1 VGTVRLFEHFS
12 TVKFFLPVER
22 VSASRPP
29 VTQTVRP
36 LFENRGVMQNIINT
50 LVEKWDWWIYHQA
63 YHSLKRMCV
72 RNRGFAYLIQ
82 LQLNDWIKENPME
95 QSLVEATEQFYK
107 AMVEHK

>member
-1 VGTVRLFEHFS
+1 
-12 TVKFFLPVER
+12 
-22 VSASRPP
+22 
-29 VTQTVRP
+29 
-36 LFENRGVMQNIINT
+36 MQNVING

-95 QSLVEATEQFYK
+95 QSLVEATEQFYN
-107 AMVEHK
+107 AMVQHNQNAAQHRLHLTAAGGESVGDGNNSGGK